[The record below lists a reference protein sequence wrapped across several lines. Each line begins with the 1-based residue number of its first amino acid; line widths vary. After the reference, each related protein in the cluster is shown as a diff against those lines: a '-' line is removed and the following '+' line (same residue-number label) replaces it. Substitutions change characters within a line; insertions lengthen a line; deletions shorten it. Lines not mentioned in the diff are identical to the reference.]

1 MESKHYKGN
10 LVKLRHRKDRIL
22 QKKHLLSLQIKQYE
36 KMKSKERDK
45 IFDSIEAL
53 GKEIS
58 RIDKEIL
65 KVQLAM
71 KNSLNWM
78 DGEYNPVIDI

>member
-1 MESKHYKGN
+1 MESKRYKGN

-45 IFDSIEAL
+45 IFDNIEAL
-53 GKEIS
+53 SKEIS
-58 RIDKEIL
+58 RIDREIL

-71 KNSLNWM
+71 QHSLNWM
-78 DGEYNPVIDI
+78 DGDYNPVIDI

>member
-22 QKKHLLSLQIKQYE
+22 QKKHQLSLQIKQYE

-45 IFDSIEAL
+45 IFDSIEEL
-53 GKEIS
+53 SNEIT
-58 RIDKEIL
+58 RIDREIL

-71 KNSLNWM
+71 QNSLNWM
-78 DGEYNPVIDI
+78 DGDYNPVIDI